1 MIPEKIVLQSAGS
14 LSVAVLALLMMALQ
28 IIFFFRKPQFACYGW
43 SAAISLSAMIY
54 AIGIFLEYNTPA
66 GPVNRCAG
74 LLEWTAIIFLIH
86 FAYGF
91 TFACL
96 RIEGKY
102 YHLVAGIFHGFV
114 LILLWTTNVIVADTF
129 VSRDFMGMAQP
140 FVELDLGPLG
150 PLFMI
155 YAVAASMGSVVL
167 WLRYKGTNSR
177 RCRPFLAGT
186 AIWIV
191 LGIHDALAVSGIQTF
206 QYVMEY
212 GFFVFS
218 LAILGVVFKSFV
230 DVSVEDKYRTITEFA
245 NDGIL
250 VIQNRKTVFANPA
263 CCSAFTGLNVNGSMV
278 EDILKVVKPEKREI
292 FLARFRNLGNS
303 VGRTTVFTFRIERA
317 EDVDETYEIK
327 ASVIRYRGKPA
338 VLCIFRDITERIRE
352 ANAVKENEEKLSR
365 LKKMESL
372 GLLAGGVAHDLNNVL
387 SGVVSYPELILL
399 DLPEGGKLRKRVEAI
414 HKSGKRAAAIV
425 QDLLTVARGV
435 AVPREPLN
443 LNDVVREY
451 LNSPEHQKLQKFHP
465 EVTVSVDLDDK
476 LMNVEGSSVHI
487 WKVVMNLVSNAAEAV
502 KDGGNVVVSTMNR
515 VVDRP
520 LKGYCDVPAGE
531 YAVLATT
538 DDGSGL
544 PPEDL
549 KRIFEP
555 FYSKKVLGRSGTGL
569 GLTLVWNILQDHEGY
584 IDVVSGTEGT
594 RFELYFP
601 ITRKTPGVKTSS
613 VLLDDLYG
621 HGEMI
626 LVIDDVKS
634 QREISSSMLKA
645 LGYRTAAVSGGEAA
659 VDYLMKNRVD
669 LLLLDM
675 VMEPGMDGRETY
687 ERITGIH
694 PKQKAIIV
702 SGFAETDQ
710 VRETLKM
717 GAGQYL
723 KKPLTL
729 ELLGL
734 AIKAELAK

>member
-1 MIPEKIVLQSAGS
+1 MIPEKIMLQSAGS
-14 LSVAVLALLMMALQ
+14 LSVAVLALLMMVLQ

-66 GPVNRCAG
+66 GPINQCAG

-86 FAYGF
+86 FVYGF

-96 RIEGKY
+96 GMDGKY

-114 LILLWTTNVIVADTF
+114 LILLWFTNVIVADRF
-129 VSRDFMGMAQP
+129 VSRDFIGMTQP

-155 YAVAASMGSVVL
+155 YAISASIGSVVL
-167 WLRYKGTNSR
+167 WWIRYKGTNSR
-177 RCRPFLAGT
+177 RYLPFLAGVG
-186 AIWIV
+186 IWII
-191 LGIHDALAVSGIQTF
+191 LGIHDALAVLGIQTF

-212 GFFVFS
+212 GFFAFS
-218 LAILGVVFKSFV
+218 LTILGIVFKSFV

-263 CCSAFTGLNVNGSMV
+263 CSALMGLNANGSTV
-278 EDILKVVKPEKREI
+278 EDILNLVTPEKREI
-292 FLARFRNLGNS
+292 LLARFRSLGNS

-317 EDVDETYEIK
+317 KDVDETYEIK

-352 ANAVKENEEKLSR
+352 EDAVKEKEEKLSR

-399 DLPEGGKLRKRVEAI
+399 DLPEGGRLRKWVEAI

-435 AVPREPLN
+435 VVPREPLN
-443 LNDVVREY
+443 LNDVVGEY
-451 LNSPEHQKLQKFHP
+451 LSSPEHQKLQKFHP
-465 EVTVSVDLDDK
+465 EVTVSVDLDDE

-502 KDGGNVVVSTMNR
+502 KNGGNIVVSTVNR

-520 LKGYCDVPAGE
+520 LKGYCDVAAGE

-538 DDGSGL
+538 DDGPGL

-584 IDVVSGTEGT
+584 IDVMSGPEGT

-601 ITRKTPGVKTSS
+601 LTGKTLGVKTSS
-613 VLLDDLYG
+613 ALPRDIYG

-626 LVIDDVKS
+626 LIIDDVKS
-634 QREISSSMLKA
+634 QREISGSMLQA
-645 LGYRTAAVSGGEAA
+645 LGYRTAAVSGGEEAI
-659 VDYLMKNRVD
+659 DYLKKNRVD

-702 SGFAETDQ
+702 SGFAETDP
-710 VRETLKM
+710 VKETLKL

-723 KKPLTL
+723 RKPLTL

-734 AIKAELAK
+734 AVKAELAK